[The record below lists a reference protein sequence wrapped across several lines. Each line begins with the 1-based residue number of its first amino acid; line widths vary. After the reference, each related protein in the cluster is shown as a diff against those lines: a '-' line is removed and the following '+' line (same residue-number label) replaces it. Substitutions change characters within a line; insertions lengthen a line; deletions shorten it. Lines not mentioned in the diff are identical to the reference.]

1 MVIPDDSEED
11 EKKEESEVS
20 LEYLPTEPLKIMKPT
35 SVSYEN
41 ETITVVFDD
50 RVKLTLSGSL

>member
-1 MVIPDDSEED
+1 VVIPDDSEED